1 MWYNYYPFIPRIPN
15 DNELPPTI
23 FYLLDS
29 YCNGDKDDILNDEY
43 VSPSELARKGREL
56 FFDFSYPLSLNV
68 SKEDFETNILNKF
81 IERRIGRETLTAF
94 KIALNV
100 KLNEIMPK
108 YNKLFDAFVNWNIF
122 EGETYTRNYNETRND
137 SGTSSNTS
145 TSTNTNTSDRRYS
158 NIPENQIQEVK
169 DGRYLTD
176 YNFDTDSNNMNTNS
190 NGSSN
195 TSGGTNIYENIIRTS
210 PEKLKVYKEMLEM
223 QDNIY
228 SMIYKDLSVLF
239 YALV

>member
-43 VSPSELARKGREL
+43 VSPSELARKGRGL
-56 FFDFSYPLSLNV
+56 FFDFDYPLSLNV

-108 YNKLFDAFVNWNIF
+108 YNKLFDAFINWNIF
-122 EGETYTRNYNETRND
+122 DGEGYTRNYNETRND
-137 SGTSSNTS
+137 SGTSNSSSN
-145 TSTNTNTSDRRYS
+145 NESDRRFS
-158 NIPENQIQEVK
+158 NEPQNQIQDIK
-169 DGRYLTD
+169 DGSYMSE
-176 YNFDTDSNNMNTNS
+176 YNLDTDKATANNSSQTNGNTNVTETIKRS
-190 NGSSN
+190 PANKME
-195 TSGGTNIYENIIRTS
+195 IYKNMEEINS
-210 PEKLKVYKEMLEM
+210 
-223 QDNIY
+223 IY
-228 SMIYKDLSVLF
+228 SYIFKDLEVLF
-239 YALV
+239 YGLL